1 MNGVAGM
8 KVRNS
13 YIGDNL
19 LFKVYFL
26 RSLSRAVTWLEPPG
40 LKLPAAPLR
49 GIKQLYLRI
58 IEDKPRAF
66 NVQQIK

>member
-1 MNGVAGM
+1 MA
-8 KVRNS
+8 
-13 YIGDNL
+13 D
-19 LFKVYFL
+19 
-26 RSLSRAVTWLEPPG
+26 RSAMGGE

>member
-1 MNGVAGM
+1 
-8 KVRNS
+8 
-13 YIGDNL
+13 
-19 LFKVYFL
+19 
-26 RSLSRAVTWLEPPG
+26 

-66 NVQQIK
+66 NIQQIK